1 MPKYLLQATYSAV
14 GAKGLLKEGGSKRR
28 AAAKTLVESLGGKMD
43 CFSCATFGSERA
55 AAWKGF
61 SFLNERH
68 MLFAWASLISVGS
81 ADLYIRLL
89 ATHAILDVRIL

>member
-1 MPKYLLQATYSAV
+1 
-14 GAKGLLKEGGSKRR
+14 
-28 AAAKTLVESLGGKMD
+28 
-43 CFSCATFGSERA
+43 
-55 AAWKGF
+55 
-61 SFLNERH
+61 